1 MFQARDRHLFRAGEN
16 GIVQVSDPQFRVVLQ
31 RAAGGGR
38 HPSPHGDGQPAAI
51 AFGRLGE
58 RWGPRAGIFIAI
70 AVYFLITIWGYF
82 IRHPWEFYALAA
94 AIGLVQGG
102 VQSLSR
108 SLYARL
114 IPAEKSGEFFGFYN
128 MLGKFAAVLGPVLM
142 GAVSLLTGN
151 PRLSILSLLVLF
163 AGGALLLARVDEA
176 EGRRMAGTL
185 CEAAAFDAISNPAAW
200 KSACAQLR
208 VVTFKVKTWEKLVM
222 HPMPYL
228 ALALMLGPM
237 AQAQVYKW
245 TDANGQVHYDSK
257 PPAEGQAAETLD
269 IQSQPTPAGG
279 VDNVQGL
286 QRATRQLRELRAT
299 NRGVPVNELDRPAP
313 RKRRGEP
320 REPPHIG
327 YEDQARIDNLNSDIR
342 RLSSSTIGSP
352 GSRAR
357 EIRAAKDE
365 LRQIYRKY
373 GIKQ

>member
-1 MFQARDRHLFRAGEN
+1 
-16 GIVQVSDPQFRVVLQ
+16 
-31 RAAGGGR
+31 
-38 HPSPHGDGQPAAI
+38 
-51 AFGRLGE
+51 
-58 RWGPRAGIFIAI
+58 
-70 AVYFLITIWGYF
+70 
-82 IRHPWEFYALAA
+82 
-94 AIGLVQGG
+94 
-102 VQSLSR
+102 
-108 SLYARL
+108 
-114 IPAEKSGEFFGFYN
+114 
-128 MLGKFAAVLGPVLM
+128 
-142 GAVSLLTGN
+142 
-151 PRLSILSLLVLF
+151 
-163 AGGALLLARVDEA
+163 
-176 EGRRMAGTL
+176 
-185 CEAAAFDAISNPAAW
+185 
-200 KSACAQLR
+200 LR
-208 VVTFKVKTWEKLVM
+208 VVTFKVKTWAKLVM